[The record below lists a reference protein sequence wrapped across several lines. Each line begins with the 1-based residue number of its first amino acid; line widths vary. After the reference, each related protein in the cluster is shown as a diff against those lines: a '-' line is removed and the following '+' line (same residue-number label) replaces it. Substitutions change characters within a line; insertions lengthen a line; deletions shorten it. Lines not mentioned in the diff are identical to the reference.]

1 MDVSAEGDYL
11 SGAIESLAD
20 VDEEIRNYNFDA

>member
-1 MDVSAEGDYL
+1 MDVSPEGDYL

-20 VDEEIRNYNFDA
+20 VDEVDEEF